1 MKQMLLALFFLIL
14 IIAGSLMTIYYINHQ
29 SDALQNQL
37 VELERQVDRENWDI
51 ANSRYNDFKENW
63 DKVDHIWS
71 MLIDHY
77 EIDNINMNLGELEA
91 FIKTMNK
98 EDALAKISSLQWLV
112 KHIPEKEFPTLK
124 NIL

>member
-71 MLIDHY
+71 ILIDHY